1 MIILLLDKMRSKE
14 RGDRMVSS
22 RVWGSCSGN
31 GIPRSKLYVF
41 KNNLKEKE
49 EYLTAK
55 HLAFG
60 VRLPK
65 FKSQR
70 CYLIAV

>member
-1 MIILLLDKMRSKE
+1 MVLLLLGKMRSKE

-22 RVWGSCSGN
+22 HVWGSYSRS
-31 GIPRSKLYVF
+31 GIPGSKLYVF